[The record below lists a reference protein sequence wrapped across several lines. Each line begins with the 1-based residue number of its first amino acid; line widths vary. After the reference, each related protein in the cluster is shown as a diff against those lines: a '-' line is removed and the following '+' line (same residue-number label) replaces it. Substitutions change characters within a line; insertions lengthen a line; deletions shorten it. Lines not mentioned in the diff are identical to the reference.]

1 MGLGKYDELISCQ
14 FAANRVSG
22 YESDDTL
29 AVAACD
35 RVIVQIKAKK
45 SQGSD
50 PSLPCGYCLSTYT
63 FLQLPGGRGRGGGG
77 GRRLVLHLAVIPPP
91 PCDSEDSC
99 APGAAASV
107 EPPETRVAKPP
118 EPAPLQPLF
127 VKFVFDEIDD
137 SSSPWSVTRG

>member
-22 YESDDTL
+22 YDSDDTL
-29 AVAACD
+29 AVAASD

-45 SQGSD
+45 SQGSEGARA
-50 PSLPCGYCLSTYT
+50 LGYCLSTYT
-63 FLQLPGGRGRGGGG
+63 FLQLPGGRGGGRGG

-91 PCDSEDSC
+91 PCDSEDYC
-99 APGAAASV
+99 APGAAESV
-107 EPPETRVAKPP
+107 EPPETRVSKPP
-118 EPAPLQPLF
+118 EPAPMLPLF

-137 SSSPWSVTRG
+137 SSSLWSVRRG